1 MPAKPSQTVR
11 GIFFQIESSRSQL
24 LAFSNIVAKVVTI
37 SVNSRLRTDKEK
49 SGLITL
55 LFFYFSFKTKN
66 TT

>member
-1 MPAKPSQTVR
+1 MPAKPSRAVW

-24 LAFSNIVAKVVTI
+24 LAFSNIVAKVVAI